1 MLGFFVFYSG
11 CSSLRD
17 LIEISGQTMGTT
29 YTIKIIS
36 SHSNIGCNEL
46 KFGIDSVLENVNRQM
61 STWDSNSEISI
72 LNQNESILPILV
84 STEFYNIVEMAQSI
98 SVQTGGIFDI
108 TIYELMS
115 LWGFGPAPKNGVPN
129 LDDINQ
135 VLISIGYEKIIL
147 SQNHIQKTNSKIKL
161 DLNAIAKG
169 YGVDQV
175 FKWIN
180 SQGYSELFVEIGG
193 EVKCS
198 GRNQYNKYWSIG
210 IENPTGGNKH
220 NQIFA
225 AIIYSDGGAVATS
238 GNYRNFVNINGEILG
253 HTINPKTGY
262 PIQTDVLSVTV
273 LSDLCMVADA
283 WATALM
289 VMDYDTGLKMVNENH
304 DIKAIWILNNKD
316 GSRRLARSDGAKV
329 EDSIYEIIP

>member
-108 TIYELMS
+108 T
-115 LWGFGPAPKNGVPN
+115 
-129 LDDINQ
+129 
-135 VLISIGYEKIIL
+135 
-147 SQNHIQKTNSKIKL
+147 
-161 DLNAIAKG
+161 
-169 YGVDQV
+169 
-175 FKWIN
+175 
-180 SQGYSELFVEIGG
+180 
-193 EVKCS
+193 
-198 GRNQYNKYWSIG
+198 
-210 IENPTGGNKH
+210 
-220 NQIFA
+220 
-225 AIIYSDGGAVATS
+225 
-238 GNYRNFVNINGEILG
+238 
-253 HTINPKTGY
+253 
-262 PIQTDVLSVTV
+262 TV
-273 LSDLCMVADA
+273 SYTHLRAHE
-283 WATALM
+283 T
-289 VMDYDTGLKMVNENH
+289 
-304 DIKAIWILNNKD
+304 
-316 GSRRLARSDGAKV
+316 
-329 EDSIYEIIP
+329 